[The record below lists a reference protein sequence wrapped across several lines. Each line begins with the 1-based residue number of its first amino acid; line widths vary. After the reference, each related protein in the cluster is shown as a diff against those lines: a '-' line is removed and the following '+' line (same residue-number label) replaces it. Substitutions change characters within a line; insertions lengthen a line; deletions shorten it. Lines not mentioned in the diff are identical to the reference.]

1 MFAYIAGNLNSTCQ
15 TKCLITIDVDNQ
27 YSTIFNRKV
36 INKEFSSY
44 LIPKFKIVEIIDEF
58 KNEFSECYINYNIRK
73 LNEIV
78 EKSTRC
84 YLTKRG
90 ALTSMN
96 IMNNILCKYSDDGEL
111 LQKITYF
118 KYNKDY
124 QKDIYK
130 NDKLIE
136 QENYKNYCK
145 ISYKKWNDEGVLI
158 VYKKLE
164 EHKYI
169 DMLIGLNVE
178 NEKKYDEILQIINQ
192 ELKTNAT
199 IYNEANEKI
208 FISNYKIM
216 SNIEIS
222 LSIDFNIKKNI
233 LILNYFNS
241 KCGIEILTNN
251 LEILSEI
258 TKLILITKEY
268 CLASPIK
275 NTLPLTN
282 IEKIIE
288 KIILSEYKLKIL
300 SDEIP
305 IINKLNKTCLL
316 NKIKISLNYVSI
328 FKDKIIKV
336 KILTIMFYYLNTT
349 EGKDFLLKQNKFCHT
364 VKNKI
369 IELRNDGVIQNLL
382 TQNNETVNLIVS
394 KYLNYL
400 NYVEEFLK
408 INITDEQNVSEEELP
423 IKL

>member
-1 MFAYIAGNLNSTCQ
+1 
-15 TKCLITIDVDNQ
+15 
-27 YSTIFNRKV
+27 
-36 INKEFSSY
+36 
-44 LIPKFKIVEIIDEF
+44 
-58 KNEFSECYINYNIRK
+58 
-73 LNEIV
+73 
-78 EKSTRC
+78 
-84 YLTKRG
+84 
-90 ALTSMN
+90 
-96 IMNNILCKYSDDGEL
+96 
-111 LQKITYF
+111 
-118 KYNKDY
+118 
-124 QKDIYK
+124 
-130 NDKLIE
+130 
-136 QENYKNYCK
+136 
-145 ISYKKWNDEGVLI
+145 VLI